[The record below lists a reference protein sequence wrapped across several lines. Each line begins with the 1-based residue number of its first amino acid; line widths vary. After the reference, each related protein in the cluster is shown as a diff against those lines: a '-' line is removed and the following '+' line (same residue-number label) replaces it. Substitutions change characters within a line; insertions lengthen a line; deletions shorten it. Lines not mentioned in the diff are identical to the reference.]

1 MSDESQTPDSP
12 AADKD
17 RTAESADLK
26 AEGADGPKPKPST
39 SAQPPA
45 GKPAAAA
52 QPPAGKPVAK
62 AAAAKPAAKAAA
74 AKKEAPP
81 DPRVEQAKATADRLR
96 QAVVEQFGPEAV
108 LDSGAAHHKPM
119 LKIAREQWL
128 QVVDYLRTHPDWR
141 LNYVECMAGT
151 DYADR
156 IEVVLFVQSTERG
169 HFVCLKT
176 QTPREEAWVP
186 SLVSAH
192 PGVNWEEREIYDL
205 LGVEFR
211 GHPDL
216 RRIMLDDDFVGHP
229 LRKDFDVWVNS
240 ERPLVDGQR
249 P

>member
-1 MSDESQTPDSP
+1 MSEEQPQRP
-12 AADKD
+12 AAPTKAA
-17 RTAESADLK
+17 RGQEAGGKAAAGAASAAGRAANK
-26 AEGADGPKPKPST
+26 
-39 SAQPPA
+39 QPPA
-45 GKPAAAA
+45 
-52 QPPAGKPVAK
+52 
-62 AAAAKPAAKAAA
+62 
-74 AKKEAPP
+74 P
-81 DPRVEQAKATADRLR
+81 DPRVLAAREQAERLS

-108 LDSGAAHHKPM
+108 LESGAAHHKPM
-119 LKIAREQWL
+119 LRIVRERWL
-128 QVVDYLRTHPDWR
+128 DAVDYLRTHPDWR

-156 IEVVLFVQSTERG
+156 IEVVLFVQSTELG

-176 QTPREEAWVP
+176 QTPRDEAWLP
-186 SLVSAH
+186 SLVPAH

-205 LGVEFR
+205 LGVDFR

-229 LRKDFDVWVNS
+229 LRKDYSVWAET